1 MTTLELVQ
9 DLSLVNGVPV
19 VLSTVI
25 AERFDKQ
32 HKHVLEAIRKLINDL
47 PEDFRLPNFRQT
59 VVTRP
64 NPSGGAPIESPAYN
78 LTRDAFSLLVMG
90 FTGSEAIR
98 WKLNFIAAFNGL
110 ERLALEAKQREHD
123 TKIRL
128 EGRKEGIRALLTLT
142 PAQSSIAH
150 QAMRYWSMGLTTM
163 EIGKLLDVSADQ
175 IRRTLKK
182 LGTQF

>member
-1 MTTLELVQ
+1 MTTLELVSELA
-9 DLSLVNGVPV
+9 LSNGVPV
-19 VLSTVI
+19 VSSTVI
-25 AERFDKQ
+25 AERFGKRHD
-32 HKHVLEAIRKLINDL
+32 HVLRAIRTLIKDLPEEFTAPNFGECFKINDL
-47 PEDFRLPNFRQT
+47 ANGKKEPYFT
-59 VVTRP
+59 
-64 NPSGGAPIESPAYN
+64 

-123 TKIRL
+123 AKIRL

-150 QAMRYWSMGLTTM
+150 QAMRYWSMGLTTV
-163 EIGKLLDVSADQ
+163 EIAKLLDTSSDT

-182 LGTQF
+182 LGTRI